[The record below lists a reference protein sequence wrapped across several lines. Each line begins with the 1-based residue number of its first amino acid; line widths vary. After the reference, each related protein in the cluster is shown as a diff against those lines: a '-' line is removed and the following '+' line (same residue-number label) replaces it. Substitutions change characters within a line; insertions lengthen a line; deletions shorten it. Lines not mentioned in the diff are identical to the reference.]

1 MKVSRR
7 AITIIFGIL
16 ALSFALGTILLFTPK
31 GQRQSQGRPLVWV
44 NGKPIYELDLARL
57 QQQDPLFGLAPE
69 GTLKPLIDTH
79 FLERVIL
86 FEALSQ
92 DASRVRVSAA
102 EVKAEVDRI
111 RKQFGLTDNKAYDR
125 FLQQIGFTDSLLRR
139 EIRRQL
145 QIQKRIDQ
153 IRKKVKLGEEEA
165 RFFFELHKAQYAP
178 EDKVL
183 ARQIVVEDKALAEK
197 LLKELRGGAD
207 FAKLAKK
214 YSKVGAEEGGA
225 LGAQPGSSEP
235 GPVTRVVFP
244 EAVANAVFKLTAG
257 GLTPVVEAGG
267 RYYIVQ
273 VLKFLPGGEAK
284 YEEVADRVKKDALQI
299 KQQGAVERYMEEV
312 RKRAQVKFAEDLPYE
327 YKNPVVAKVNDT
339 EIKLEEVSQVVFGN
353 PQVPGLIRQGL
364 GELVVQFFYPTTLNQ
379 LISNELF
386 YQAAKASGQPFI
398 GPKAQIAADAQ
409 LWKTKDLTVDDAEVR
424 AYYEKNKDR
433 FKIPAKAVV
442 ALAQFE
448 DEAKAKA
455 FRDGLKA
462 GKDPAQLAK
471 DLGGKF
477 TPAKEVKEGE
487 LPPVLAKVVFADA
500 PKEKTA
506 AGQISDVLK
515 LGDKNYQVAI
525 VKSLTPARQRSFEEV
540 KAEARAL
547 ALAEKR
553 AKAAEA
559 WLEELKK
566 KARLENRLSEVLAQ
580 LAPKKTPEAQPAK
593 PAEQAPDQSG
603 QKAEPAKPGK

>member
-31 GQRQSQGRPLVWV
+31 GQRQSQGRALLWV
-44 NGKPIYELDLARL
+44 NGKPLYELDLARL

-92 DASRVRVSAA
+92 DASRVRVSSA

-111 RKQFGLTDNKAYDR
+111 RKQFGLTDNRAYDR

-153 IRKKVKLGEEEA
+153 IRKKVKLTDEEA

-197 LLKELRGGAD
+197 ILKELEGGASFID
-207 FAKLAKK
+207 LAKK

-225 LGAQPGSSEP
+225 LGAQPGSTEP

-244 EAVANAVFKLTAG
+244 EAVANAVFKLTGG
-257 GLTPVVEAGG
+257 GLTPVIEAGG

-273 VLKFLPGGEAK
+273 VEKFLPGGEAK
-284 YEEVADRVKKDALQI
+284 YAEVADRVKKDALQI
-299 KQQGAVERYMEEV
+299 KQQGAVEKYMEEV
-312 RKRAQVKFAEDLPYE
+312 RKRAQVKFAEDLPYD
-327 YKNPVVAKVNDT
+327 YKNPVVAKVNGT

-379 LISNELF
+379 LITNELF
-386 YQAAKASGQPFI
+386 YQAAMESGQPFI
-398 GPKAQIAADAQ
+398 GPKAQIASDAQ
-409 LWKTKDLTVDDAEVR
+409 LWKTKDITVSDAEVK
-424 AYYEKNKDR
+424 AYYEKNKAR

-442 ALAQFE
+442 ALAEFE
-448 DEAKAKA
+448 DEAKAKS
-455 FRDGLKA
+455 FREGVKA
-462 GKDPAQLAK
+462 GKDPAKLAK

-477 TPAKEVKEGE
+477 TPAKEVEEGK
-487 LPPVLAKVVFADA
+487 LPPILAKVVFGDA

-506 AGQISDVLK
+506 AGELSDVLK
-515 LGDKNYQVAI
+515 VGDKNYQVVL
-525 VKSLTPARQRSFEEV
+525 VKSLTPARQRTFEEV

-553 AKAAEA
+553 AKAAQA

-566 KARLENRLSEVLAQ
+566 KAKLENRLDKVLAE
-580 LAPKKTPEAQPAK
+580 LAPKKKPETAPKNETAPAK
-593 PAEQAPDQSG
+593 NE
-603 QKAEPAKPGK
+603 KTTEPAPKGQ

>member
-31 GQRQSQGRPLVWV
+31 GQRQSQGRALVWV
-44 NGKPIYELDLARL
+44 NGKPLYELDLARL

-92 DASRVRVSAA
+92 DASRVRVSSA

-145 QIQKRIDQ
+145 QIQKRLDQ
-153 IRKKVKLGEEEA
+153 IRKKVQLTDREA

-197 LLKELRGGAD
+197 ILKELKGGAD
-207 FAKLAKK
+207 FAELAKK

-225 LGAQPGSSEP
+225 LGAQPGSTQP

-244 EAVANAVFKLTAG
+244 EAVANAVFKLTGG
-257 GLTPVVEAGG
+257 GLTPVIEAGG
-267 RYYIVQ
+267 RYYIVE
-273 VLKFLPGGEAK
+273 VEKFLPGGEAK

-299 KQQGAVERYMEEV
+299 KQQGAVEKYMEEV

-327 YKNPVVAKVNDT
+327 YKNPVVARVNDA
-339 EIKLEEVSQVVFGN
+339 EIKLEQVSQVVFAN

-379 LISNELF
+379 LVANELF
-386 YQAAKASGQPFI
+386 YQAAIKTGQPFI
-398 GPKAQIAADAQ
+398 GPKAQIASDAQ
-409 LWKTKDLTVDDAEVR
+409 LWKTKDLTVTDAEVK
-424 AYYEKNKDR
+424 AYYERNKAR

-455 FRDGLKA
+455 FRDGVKS
-462 GKDPAQLAK
+462 GKDPAKLAK
-471 DLGGKF
+471 ELGGKF
-477 TPAKEVKEGE
+477 TPAKEVQEGQ
-487 LPPVLAKVVFADA
+487 LPPVLAKVVFGDA
-500 PKEKTA
+500 PKEKTG
-506 AGQISDVLK
+506 AGALSDVLK
-515 LGDKNYQVAI
+515 VGDKDFQV
-525 VKSLTPARQRSFEEV
+525 VLVRSVTPGRERSFEEV
-540 KAEARAL
+540 KDEARAL

-553 AKAAEA
+553 AKAAQA

-566 KARLENRLSEVLAQ
+566 QAKLENRLNEVLAK
-580 LAPKKTPEAQPAK
+580 LAPKKEQEAAPKENAKPAAKPAK
-593 PAEQAPDQSG
+593 PE
-603 QKAEPAKPGK
+603 K

>member
-1 MKVSRR
+1 
-7 AITIIFGIL
+7 
-16 ALSFALGTILLFTPK
+16 
-31 GQRQSQGRPLVWV
+31 
-44 NGKPIYELDLARL
+44 
-57 QQQDPLFGLAPE
+57 
-69 GTLKPLIDTH
+69 
-79 FLERVIL
+79 
-86 FEALSQ
+86 
-92 DASRVRVSAA
+92 
-102 EVKAEVDRI
+102 
-111 RKQFGLTDNKAYDR
+111 
-125 FLQQIGFTDSLLRR
+125 
-139 EIRRQL
+139 
-145 QIQKRIDQ
+145 
-153 IRKKVKLGEEEA
+153 
-165 RFFFELHKAQYAP
+165 
-178 EDKVL
+178 
-183 ARQIVVEDKALAEK
+183 
-197 LLKELRGGAD
+197 
-207 FAKLAKK
+207 
-214 YSKVGAEEGGA
+214 
-225 LGAQPGSSEP
+225 
-235 GPVTRVVFP
+235 
-244 EAVANAVFKLTAG
+244 
-257 GLTPVVEAGG
+257 
-267 RYYIVQ
+267 
-273 VLKFLPGGEAK
+273 
-284 YEEVADRVKKDALQI
+284 
-299 KQQGAVERYMEEV
+299 MEEV

-386 YQAAKASGQPFI
+386 YQAAMESGQPFI
-398 GPKAQIAADAQ
+398 GPKAQIASDAQ

-566 KARLENRLSEVLAQ
+566 KAKLENRLSEVLAQ
-580 LAPKKTPEAQPAK
+580 LAPKKKPEAQPAK

>member
-1 MKVSRR
+1 VKVSRR

-31 GQRQSQGRPLVWV
+31 GQRQSQGRALLWV
-44 NGKPIYELDLARL
+44 NGKPLYELDLARL

-92 DASRVRVSAA
+92 DASRVRVSSA

-111 RKQFGLTDNKAYDR
+111 RKQFGLTDNRAYDR

-153 IRKKVKLGEEEA
+153 IRKKVTLTDEEA

-183 ARQIVVEDKALAEK
+183 ARQIVVEDKALADK
-197 LLKELRGGAD
+197 ILKELQGGASFID
-207 FAKLAKK
+207 LAKK

-225 LGAQPGSSEP
+225 LGAQPGSTVP

-244 EAVANAVFKLTAG
+244 EAVANAVFKLTGG
-257 GLTPVVEAGG
+257 GLTPVIEAGG

-273 VLKFLPGGEAK
+273 VEKFLPGGEAK

-299 KQQGAVERYMEEV
+299 KQQGAVEKYMEEV
-312 RKRAQVKFAEDLPYE
+312 RKRAQVKFAENLPYD

-379 LISNELF
+379 LITNELF
-386 YQAAKASGQPFI
+386 YQAAIKSGQPFI
-398 GPKAQIAADAQ
+398 GPKAQIASDAQ
-409 LWKTKDLTVDDAEVR
+409 LWKTKDITVSDAEVK
-424 AYYEKNKDR
+424 AYYEKNKAR
-433 FKIPAKAVV
+433 FRIPAKAVV
-442 ALAQFE
+442 ALAEFE
-448 DEAKAKA
+448 EEAKAKA
-455 FRDGLKA
+455 FREGVQT

-471 DLGGKF
+471 ELGGKF
-477 TPAKEVKEGE
+477 TPAKEVEEGK
-487 LPPVLAKVVFADA
+487 LPPILAKVVFGDA

-506 AGQISDVLK
+506 AGQLSDVLK
-515 LGDKNYQVAI
+515 VGDKSYQVVL
-525 VKSLTPARQRSFEEV
+525 VKSLTPARQRTFEEV

-553 AKAAEA
+553 AKAAQA

-566 KARLENRLSEVLAQ
+566 KAKLENRLNKVLAE
-580 LAPKKTPEAQPAK
+580 LAPKKKTEAAPKNETAPAK
-593 PAEQAPDQSG
+593 DG
-603 QKAEPAKPGK
+603 KTAEPAPKGQ